1 MSQDIL
7 DRFRPLFY
15 PRGVIMTGVS
25 QHPGKFGS
33 VALHNLIRFGYQG
46 EIFGINREGLECY
59 GHRTYTAI
67 GDVPKGRA
75 DLAFI
80 CTPAK
85 INPDLLRQCHDRG
98 VRAAFVASGG
108 YAEGGPDGVARQRE
122 LIELAD
128 ELGITLAGP
137 NGQGLISTPVSMCA
151 QITAPF
157 PPPGPISAV
166 SQSGNLATSFMNY
179 GVLSGIGFSKVVSAG
194 NSAQLGIAD
203 YLEYFAVDPETEVS
217 LVYMENLDDG
227 RRFLDAARAHTAKKP
242 LVVLRG
248 GTTDQGTR
256 AASSHTG
263 ALASNARVFDGACR
277 QAGITRATTLEE
289 AYETAASFA
298 VQPLPRGR
306 RTLVFT
312 VAGGWGVLTSDA
324 IALAGLELIP
334 LPDDLKSE
342 IDKLVPPLWSKNN
355 PIDLAGG
362 ETRDTIPQVLELA
375 ASHSDVDAIVYLGI
389 GTQDG
394 QGQAFRS
401 GKFYPD
407 HGLDRMAGFHQRQ
420 DLRYGTAAAEA
431 SAKHGKPILI
441 ATDLVYTDREYGN
454 AGPTGVKQSGR
465 LCYQSGHRA
474 VRVLSHMVRYSEFLQ
489 RRA

>member
-1 MSQDIL
+1 
-7 DRFRPLFY
+7 
-15 PRGVIMTGVS
+15 
-25 QHPGKFGS
+25 
-33 VALHNLIRFGYQG
+33 
-46 EIFGINREGLECY
+46 
-59 GHRTYTAI
+59 
-67 GDVPKGRA
+67 
-75 DLAFI
+75 
-80 CTPAK
+80 
-85 INPDLLRQCHDRG
+85 
-98 VRAAFVASGG
+98 
-108 YAEGGPDGVARQRE
+108 
-122 LIELAD
+122 
-128 ELGITLAGP
+128 
-137 NGQGLISTPVSMCA
+137 
-151 QITAPF
+151 
-157 PPPGPISAV
+157 
-166 SQSGNLATSFMNY
+166 
-179 GVLSGIGFSKVVSAG
+179 
-194 NSAQLGIAD
+194 
-203 YLEYFAVDPETEVS
+203 
-217 LVYMENLDDG
+217 MEKLDDG

-394 QGQAFRS
+394 QGQAFRLS
-401 GKFYPD
+401 
-407 HGLDRMAGFHQRQ
+407 
-420 DLRYGTAAAEA
+420 
-431 SAKHGKPILI
+431 LI
-441 ATDLVYTDREYGN
+441 
-454 AGPTGVKQSGR
+454 
-465 LCYQSGHRA
+465 HI
-474 VRVLSHMVRYSEFLQ
+474 
-489 RRA
+489 